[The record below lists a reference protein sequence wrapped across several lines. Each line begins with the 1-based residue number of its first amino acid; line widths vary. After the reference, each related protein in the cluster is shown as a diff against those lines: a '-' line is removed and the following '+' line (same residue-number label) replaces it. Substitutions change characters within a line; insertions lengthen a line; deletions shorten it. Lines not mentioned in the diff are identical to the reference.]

1 MAVSLTKSV
10 TIAAPLE
17 RLLEITRDLESQ
29 PSWWPGMLSAQVLEH
44 DDQDRPVRGR
54 LVNEVAKVG
63 KDEFELDFDQR
74 DDGVSWT
81 LSKPTSMQKSQSGDW
96 TFTDQGEST
105 EATLTLEI
113 DPNIPLPGFLQK
125 KILDGQVKGVL
136 AGLKKACES

>member
-1 MAVSLTKSV
+1 
-10 TIAAPLE
+10 
-17 RLLEITRDLESQ
+17 
-29 PSWWPGMLSAQVLEH
+29 MLSAQVLER
-44 DDQDRPVRGR
+44 DDQDRPARGR